1 MAHQVKLKRQHRLQI
16 LEALA
21 ESQNY
26 KQFKK
31 LRDPES
37 IEKMIVNYE
46 HAAGQVYNE
55 FEAITCGRV
64 GTKPGDNLFGWIRDQ
79 ILHSG
84 KLAKQELGLAV
95 IAICEA
101 AGEGRY
107 DEFCGGGNM
116 FGKLFD

>member
-1 MAHQVKLKRQHRLQI
+1 MSHEVKLKRLHRIQI
-16 LEALA
+16 LQALA
-21 ESQNY
+21 ESEEY
-26 KQFKK
+26 KEFRK

-37 IEKMIVNYE
+37 IRMMKQQYANAAEKISYDLE
-46 HAAGQVYNE
+46 
-55 FEAITCGRV
+55 ISCGRV
-64 GTKPGDNLFGWIRDQ
+64 GTKAHDNLFGWIRDQ
-79 ILHSG
+79 IFHSG
-84 KLAKQELGLAV
+84 KLARQELGIAV

>member
-1 MAHQVKLKRQHRLQI
+1 MTHTVKLKKLHKIQI
-16 LEALA
+16 LQALA
-21 ESQNY
+21 ESEEY
-26 KQFKK
+26 KEFRK

-37 IEKMIVNYE
+37 IRIMKKQYSDAAEKIAYDTE
-46 HAAGQVYNE
+46 
-55 FEAITCGRV
+55 ISCGRV
-64 GTKPGDNLFGWIRDQ
+64 GYQSSDNLFGYIRDQ
-79 ILHSG
+79 LLHSG
-84 KLAKQELGLAV
+84 KLAKQELGIAV

>member
-1 MAHQVKLKRQHRLQI
+1 MAHDVKLKKLHKIQI
-16 LEALA
+16 LQALA
-21 ESQNY
+21 ESEEY
-26 KQFKK
+26 KEFRK

-37 IEKMIVNYE
+37 IRIMKRQYEDAGLKIVNE
-46 HAAGQVYNE
+46 P
-55 FEAITCGRV
+55 AIGCGRV
-64 GTKPGDNLFGWIRDQ
+64 GTKPSDNLFGWIRDQ

-84 KLAKQELGLAV
+84 KLAKQELGIAV